1 MTCIHYFFALLPSS
15 LTARSE
21 RVRRSGVSENGTCRP
36 TLKIHSIITCASI
49 DSPDSIHTPGGKD
62 CFSLSAFSL
71 SVTTRV

>member
-21 RVRRSGVSENGTCRP
+21 RVRSGVSENGTCRP